1 MFQQLTIKVR
11 FYIFLAGILLAIL
24 LSYQLA
30 IKKTI
35 VLSAENKEQTLQL
48 DSIKQGA
55 FQINQIKAKLNE
67 LRGQIGS
74 QASSNMDVHQ
84 EILNT
89 CSKFCA
95 ENNLLVR
102 EYPDKE
108 LIEVGSSKLEIN
120 KIIVEGSFHKSLQ
133 LVHLCENDK
142 RLGRVVSVQF
152 VKQKDVYAQKEK
164 LLTSIYLQNMQ
175 TGSNLE

>member
-1 MFQQLTIKVR
+1 MFQQLTTKVR
-11 FYIFLAGILLAIL
+11 FYLFLVGILLGII

-30 IKKTI
+30 IKKTV
-35 VLSAENKEQTLQL
+35 VLSAENKSQSLQL
-48 DSIKQGA
+48 DSVKQGA
-55 FQINQIKAKLNE
+55 IQINEIKAKLDK

-108 LIEVGSSKLEIN
+108 LIEIGSSKLEIN
-120 KIIVEGSFHKSLQ
+120 KIVLEGSFHKALQ
-133 LVHLCENDK
+133 LVFLCEKDK

-152 VKQKDVYAQKEK
+152 EKQKDVYAQKER
-164 LLTSIYLQNMQ
+164 LVTSIYLQNMQ
-175 TGSNLE
+175 ANSNLE